1 MAPDWPHDCR
11 RSGFRDSGV
20 KRLDD
25 EGAAG
30 QGLGM
35 VVGLTGNF
43 GSGKS
48 TVLKIFGQLGAKTI
62 DSDQSVAKIY
72 ASDDGF
78 KEALRR
84 EFGSTVFD
92 AEGGVIRKKLGKL
105 AFSSADKLAW
115 LERELHPRVKR
126 MRQNLINDAPQALW
140 VVEIPLLFEKNL
152 DSETDYSVSV
162 IASYSLRVDRLKSR
176 GFSPEAVAAR
186 NSKQLP
192 QAHKIS
198 RANFVILNDG
208 SREFLK
214 EQVAHLYGQLQS
226 ALA

>member
-1 MAPDWPHDCR
+1 
-11 RSGFRDSGV
+11 
-20 KRLDD
+20 
-25 EGAAG
+25 
-30 QGLGM
+30 M

-48 TVLKIFGQLGAKTI
+48 TVLEFFRQLGARTI
-62 DSDQSVAKIY
+62 DSDRSVAKIY

-78 KEALRR
+78 KEALRLR
-84 EFGSTVFD
+84 FGSEVFD
-92 AEGGVIRKKLGKL
+92 AEGGVMRKKLGKI
-105 AFSSADKLAW
+105 AFASPEDLAW
-115 LERELHPRVKR
+115 LEGELHPRVKKIR
-126 MRQNLINDAPQALW
+126 KNLIKKAPQALW

-152 DSETDYSVSV
+152 EKEVDYSISVVS
-162 IASYSLRVDRLKSR
+162 SFSLRVDRLKNR

-192 QAHKIS
+192 QANKAS

-214 EQVAHLYGQLQS
+214 EQVMHLYWQLQS
-226 ALA
+226 AQA

>member
-1 MAPDWPHDCR
+1 
-11 RSGFRDSGV
+11 
-20 KRLDD
+20 
-25 EGAAG
+25 
-30 QGLGM
+30 M

-48 TVLKIFGQLGAKTI
+48 TVLEFFRQLGARTI
-62 DSDQSVAKIY
+62 DSDQTVAKIY

-78 KEALRR
+78 KEALRL
-84 EFGSTVFD
+84 EFGSGVFD
-92 AEGGVIRKKLGKL
+92 AEGGVIREKLGKM
-105 AFSSADKLAW
+105 AFSSTEKLAW
-115 LERELHPRVKR
+115 LEGELHPRVKR
-126 MRQNLINDAPQALW
+126 MRQNLIKEAPQALW

-152 DSETDYSVSV
+152 DSDMDYSISV
-162 IASYSLRVDRLKSR
+162 IANYSLRVDRLKNR

-192 QAHKIS
+192 QAHKVS

-214 EQVAHLYGQLQS
+214 KQVIHLYRQLQS